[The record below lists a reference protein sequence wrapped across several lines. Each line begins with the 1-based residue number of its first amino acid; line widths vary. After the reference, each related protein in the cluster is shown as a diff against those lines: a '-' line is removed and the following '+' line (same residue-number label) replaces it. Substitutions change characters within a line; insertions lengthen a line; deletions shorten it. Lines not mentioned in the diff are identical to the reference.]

1 MILKDYVHRPDA
13 DPRSEET
20 CAESATRLRNAFKTN
35 EDVLLLN
42 DIRMKFDE
50 DRTVNVDHVVLHS
63 YGITLINS
71 RAIYGKIDVN
81 YRGEWSRNAKG
92 RDIAMQ
98 NPIDLYKYISKNL
111 RENLTSNI
119 GKLLTRTKSTQRTFD
134 NMPIDVL
141 FIQAL
146 KSSIIG
152 TGINQSNIIFVEALT
167 QNINRTFVAYKKR
180 EFQMYG
186 GLDTFK
192 ISQPDMYAIAN
203 FLMGNEIDRSSYP
216 DSDEHTPSQ
225 VAVPAVLG
233 RTGIIRAHST
243 LSVKII
249 KGKNIKPGKETLA
262 LLKKQREEQQKI
274 AAKKQQLAKE
284 AELAEQVPTEPLN
297 LDKPMSVT
305 TDDITSMF
313 DEAELE
319 PMPELEPMAELEDA
333 LVEEELAEQ
342 ALDELPE
349 IDEQLEAEDLPEP
362 ASYSA
367 LEDFTTLDEV
377 AELEE
382 QPEMTDDNMDSFFNE
397 AEAPV
402 ADPLAEKS

>member
-20 CAESATRLRNAFKTN
+20 CAESATRLRNAFKSN

-42 DIRMKFDE
+42 DIRLAFEE

-63 YGITLINS
+63 YGITLVSS
-71 RAIYGKIDVN
+71 RAIYGKIEVN
-81 YRGEWSRNAKG
+81 YRGEWSRNVKG

-119 GKLLTRTKSTQRTFD
+119 GELLTRTKGAQRTFE

-146 KSSIIG
+146 KSSIVG

-192 ISQPDMYAIAN
+192 LSQSDMYAIAN
-203 FLMGNEIDRSSYP
+203 FLMGNEIDRASYP
-216 DSDEHTPSQ
+216 DTDEHTPNQ
-225 VAVPAVLG
+225 VAVPAVIG

-243 LSVKII
+243 LPVKII
-249 KGKNIKPGKETLA
+249 KGSSIKPGRKF
-262 LLKKQREEQQKI
+262 
-274 AAKKQQLAKE
+274 
-284 AELAEQVPTEPLN
+284 
-297 LDKPMSVT
+297 
-305 TDDITSMF
+305 DD
-313 DEAELE
+313 
-319 PMPELEPMAELEDA
+319 
-333 LVEEELAEQ
+333 Q
-342 ALDELPE
+342 
-349 IDEQLEAEDLPEP
+349 
-362 ASYSA
+362 
-367 LEDFTTLDEV
+367 
-377 AELEE
+377 
-382 QPEMTDDNMDSFFNE
+382 
-397 AEAPV
+397 
-402 ADPLAEKS
+402 

>member
-20 CAESATRLRNAFKTN
+20 CAESATRLRNAFKSN

-42 DIRMKFDE
+42 DIRLAFEE

-63 YGITLINS
+63 YGITLVSS
-71 RAIYGKIDVN
+71 RSIYGKIEVN
-81 YRGEWSRNAKG
+81 YRGEWSRNVKG

-119 GKLLTRTKSTQRTFD
+119 GELLTRTKGAQRTFE

-146 KSSIIG
+146 KSSIVG

-192 ISQPDMYAIAN
+192 LSQSDMYAIAN
-203 FLMGNEIDRSSYP
+203 FLMGNEIDRASYP
-216 DSDEHTPSQ
+216 DSDEHTPNQ
-225 VAVPAVLG
+225 VAVPAVIG
-233 RTGIIRAHST
+233 RTGIIRAYST
-243 LSVKII
+243 LPVKII
-249 KGKNIKPGKETLA
+249 KGSSIKPGRKF
-262 LLKKQREEQQKI
+262 
-274 AAKKQQLAKE
+274 
-284 AELAEQVPTEPLN
+284 
-297 LDKPMSVT
+297 
-305 TDDITSMF
+305 DD
-313 DEAELE
+313 E
-319 PMPELEPMAELEDA
+319 
-333 LVEEELAEQ
+333 
-342 ALDELPE
+342 
-349 IDEQLEAEDLPEP
+349 
-362 ASYSA
+362 
-367 LEDFTTLDEV
+367 
-377 AELEE
+377 
-382 QPEMTDDNMDSFFNE
+382 
-397 AEAPV
+397 
-402 ADPLAEKS
+402 